1 MGLTHSPRIVT
12 DGLVLC
18 LDAANSRSY
27 PGTGTTWT
35 DRSVSGNN
43 GTLTNGPTFSSDN
56 RGAIV
61 FDGSNDYVEIANSTG
76 SEYNFSNMSVGC
88 WFKSSSTQTTTP
100 LVSKISNIFG
110 GLNGWLLL
118 VESSGPFF
126 RPSYVG
132 NTASASQDVR
142 DGNWHYVI
150 GTADGTNAKIYV
162 DGVLKATASNSNTS
176 NSTYSVYIGAF
187 GVMGGISNYTEAN
200 IASVHIYNKALD
212 DSEVLQNYL
221 ATKGRYQ

>member
-1 MGLTHSPRIVT
+1 MGLIHSTRIVT
-12 DGLVLC
+12 DGLVFC
-18 LDAANSRSY
+18 VDAADARSY

-56 RGAIV
+56 RGSIV

-88 WFKSSSTQTTTP
+88 WFKSSSTQETTP
-100 LVSKISNIFG
+100 LASKISNIFG
-110 GLNGWLLL
+110 GLNGWLLI
-118 VESSGPFF
+118 VQSNVVAF
-126 RPSYVG
+126 RPSYAG
-132 NTASASQDVR
+132 DTAMASQDVR

-162 DGVLKATASNSNTS
+162 DGVLKDTASNGNTS
-176 NSTYSVYIGAF
+176 NSTFAAYIGAF
-187 GVMGGISNYTEAN
+187 GVVGSIYNYAEAN
-200 IASVHIYNKALD
+200 IASAHIYNKALD
-212 DSEVLQNYL
+212 DLEVLQNYL
-221 ATKGRYQ
+221 ATRGRYG

>member
-18 LDAANSRSY
+18 LDAANARSY

-35 DRSVSGNN
+35 DLKGSDN

-56 RGAIV
+56 RGSIV
-61 FDGSNDYVEIANSTG
+61 FDGSNDYVEIANSSG
-76 SEYNFSNMSVGC
+76 GEYNFSNMSVGC

-100 LVSKISNIFG
+100 LASQISNIFAG
-110 GLNGWLLL
+110 VNGWLLL
-118 VESSGPFF
+118 ISGGDLFF
-126 RPSYVG
+126 RPTYNG
-132 NTASASQDVR
+132 DSASTSQNVR
-142 DGNWHYVI
+142 DGNWHYAI

-162 DGVLKATASNSNTS
+162 DGVLKDTASNGNTS
-176 NSTYSVYIGAF
+176 NSTFSVYVGAF
-187 GVMGGISNYTEAN
+187 GVIGSLSNYAEAN
-200 IASVHIYNKALD
+200 IASTHIYNKALD

-221 ATKGRYQ
+221 ATKGRYA

>member
-1 MGLTHSPRIVT
+1 MGLIHSTRIVT
-12 DGLVLC
+12 DGLVFC
-18 LDAANSRSY
+18 VDAADARSY

-56 RGAIV
+56 RGSIV

-88 WFKSSSTQTTTP
+88 WFKSSSTQETTP
-100 LVSKISNIFG
+100 LASKISNIFG
-110 GLNGWLLL
+110 GLNGWLLI
-118 VESSGPFF
+118 VQSNVVAF
-126 RPSYVG
+126 RPSYAG
-132 NTASASQDVR
+132 DTAMASQDVR

-162 DGVLKATASNSNTS
+162 DGVLKDTASNGNTS
-176 NSTYSVYIGAF
+176 NSTFAAYIGAF
-187 GVMGGISNYTEAN
+187 GVVGGISNYAEAN
-200 IASVHIYNKALD
+200 IASAHIYNKALD
-212 DSEVLQNYL
+212 DLEVLQNYL
-221 ATKGRYQ
+221 AARGRYG